1 MTATLLS
8 VDPLLTANLVHNA
21 KSGSGAVR
29 LADPISHPSLTTFFV
44 SVARSSMVSQD
55 SDQFLSYYGS
65 EDAGQ
70 TYVPTKP
77 ISVSTESL
85 SSSEYS
91 LDSISDHDQ
100 SAFERDL
107 TTKERPGR
115 SGARSEEGR
124 DRRRIHFGH
133 SDKPIDDTTSLQQR
147 ANEGANT
154 LRSRRGLDSRV
165 GDLKLASP
173 STQKTYLTP
182 PSTAPVSGSSLTDSA
197 ERGSPLSGA
206 ADPRIKTSNHQRK
219 SSRDVGVVGI
229 VRRMTQ
235 KKRDD
240 DNTLIYQKPRSSSP
254 LPVGDVIE
262 FNARKDAAVI
272 SKSYQSDT
280 GNEGEHR
287 AKVTTQPIAGH
298 NSPLAASQRGSRPPS
313 PDAAVQVSST
323 PLPASSHLVNF
334 APSFRFLTWAITAAP
349 LSPPPHAT
357 YAVLPHS
364 PTPPRPLRLQS
375 PIPARRR
382 GDMEAVT
389 QPLQL
394 PTSTNPLPN
403 LPPTSIDNDATK
415 SQRKT
420 TVDQQECDTSPSV

>member
-1 MTATLLS
+1 
-8 VDPLLTANLVHNA
+8 
-21 KSGSGAVR
+21 
-29 LADPISHPSLTTFFV
+29 
-44 SVARSSMVSQD
+44 MVSQD

-100 SAFERDL
+100 STFERDL
-107 TTKERPGR
+107 TTKERSGR

-133 SDKPIDDTTSLQQR
+133 SNKPIDDTPSLQQP

-154 LRSRRGLDSRV
+154 LRSRRGRV
-165 GDLKLASP
+165 GDLKLASA

-197 ERGSPLSGA
+197 ERGSPISGA
-206 ADPRIKTSNHQRK
+206 ADPRIQTPNHQRK

-254 LPVGDVIE
+254 LPVGNVIE
-262 FNARKDAAVI
+262 FNARKEAAVI
-272 SKSYQSDT
+272 SKSSQSDT

-287 AKVTTQPIAGH
+287 AIAGR
-298 NSPLAASQRGSRPPS
+298 NSPLAASQKGSRPPS
-313 PDAAVQVSST
+313 PDAAVQDVSST
-323 PLPASSHLVNF
+323 PLPVSSYLDPTPSMSTHKF
-334 APSFRFLTWAITAAP
+334 APSFRFLT
-349 LSPPPHAT
+349 
-357 YAVLPHS
+357 
-364 PTPPRPLRLQS
+364 
-375 PIPARRR
+375 
-382 GDMEAVT
+382 
-389 QPLQL
+389 
-394 PTSTNPLPN
+394 
-403 LPPTSIDNDATK
+403 
-415 SQRKT
+415 
-420 TVDQQECDTSPSV
+420 